1 MRQYKQVRM
10 RLQTY
15 EALKKIV
22 PPYEGEML
30 INWIERVSNRITRRL
45 NEDEL

>member
-1 MRQYKQVRM
+1 MREYKQVRM

-30 INWIERVSNRITRRL
+30 INWIERVSETIARRL
-45 NEDEL
+45 DK

>member
-1 MRQYKQVRM
+1 M

-30 INWIERVSNRITRRL
+30 IDYFERVSETIARRL
-45 NEDEL
+45 DK